1 MLANMTYVKHEV
13 KSLDRRQEPTQQSMH
28 TTWDNE
34 IMCHSALI
42 NPLATIDMCILIMQL
57 WFHVISSGNLLF
69 CASKKGGIEGCG
81 CTYSHEVPCTW
92 KLSVESC
99 RKILAGTGWT
109 ISLLFSTETA
119 PYFCRVSISG
129 TAGSLQLGETF
140 VGRKGSDYWKL
151 ANVGGVKVLNSDW
164 LAQVSSASSKRK

>member
-1 MLANMTYVKHEV
+1 MWSVRAICCE
-13 KSLDRRQEPTQQSMH
+13 
-28 TTWDNE
+28 
-34 IMCHSALI
+34 
-42 NPLATIDMCILIMQL
+42 DM
-57 WFHVISSGNLLF
+57 F

-99 RKILAGTGWT
+99 KKILAGTGWT

-151 ANVGGVKVLNSDW
+151 ANVGGSRVGQLSMADCKVKGNTPKSYVATQKNTLKSGYAWICGSAW
-164 LAQVSSASSKRK
+164 LSPPTMWLSCVYP